1 MADEIEH
8 DTIFDEAG
16 KEEETTGIAD
26 VSFELLD
33 IRGKWLVKVV
43 SGPNS
48 GAEFFLMP
56 SGSYLIGTDEGSC
69 DIVFNDL
76 SVSRQHARI
85 SVDKDEKVV
94 LEDLGSK
101 NGSFLDGDKIGEKKP
116 LSSNA
121 LITMGTTTFMLIDRE
136 SERHTIVSPQLAI
149 PKKEEPKEVSKQAQ
163 ASMGALGAAVLPP
176 FQYEVERIKEQERK
190 EARYSHAVSAFV
202 VLALITGL
210 FVVASIATMMIFR
223 AEPVAQQ
230 KEVEPGK
237 QIEGVLQEF
246 PTIRYSFNPANGKLL
261 LIGHLGTSVDKSKM
275 LDFLTRLKFISSL
288 DDNNVVIDEYVWRE
302 MNQLL
307 SKNPIWKG
315 VTMTSTAP
323 GRFQL
328 TGFLKTKKDSEEL
341 YNYITQ
347 NFTYADLLEKRI
359 IVEEELKGEIAGKLL
374 DAGCRNIAIGLTSGE
389 LILTGSVAKGSMKQY
404 NDILDA
410 IKVLPGIR
418 QVTTYVTE
426 AESAQAYTNISDRYQ
441 VTGYSTSGK
450 SISVVVNGRIIAKGD
465 AIDGMTIIDIQ
476 PNAIL
481 LEKDGFKYKIDFNK

>member
-8 DTIFDEAG
+8 DTIFDESSQGDSGGLA
-16 KEEETTGIAD
+16 E

-56 SGSYLIGTDEGSC
+56 GGSYLIGTDEGSC

-85 SVDKDEKVV
+85 NVSSDDKVT

-101 NGSFLDGDKIGEKKP
+101 NGSFLDGDKVVEKKP
-116 LSSNA
+116 LASNA

-136 SERHTIVSPQLAI
+136 SEHHTIVSPQMTIA
-149 PKKEEPKEVSKQAQ
+149 KKEEPKEVSGKAE
-163 ASMGALGAAVLPP
+163 ATMGALGAAVLPP
-176 FQYEVERIKEQERK
+176 FQSEVERIKEQERK

-210 FVVASIATMMIFR
+210 FIVASIATMMIFH
-223 AEPVAQQ
+223 AEPVVQQ
-230 KEVEPGK
+230 KEVDPGR
-237 QIEGVLQEF
+237 QIEGVLKEF
-246 PTIRYSFNPANGKLL
+246 PTVRYSFNPANGKLL
-261 LIGHLGTSVDKSKM
+261 LIGHLSTSVDKSKM
-275 LDFLTRLKFISSL
+275 LDFLAHLKFISSI
-288 DDNNVVIDEYVWRE
+288 DDNNVVIDEFVWRE

-307 SKNPIWKG
+307 AKNPAWKG

-328 TGFLKTKKDSEEL
+328 TGFLKTKKDADDL

-347 NFTYADLLEKRI
+347 NFSYADLLEKRI
-359 IVEEELKGEIAGKLL
+359 IVEEELKTEIAGKLL
-374 DAGCRNIAIGLTSGE
+374 EAGFHNISIGLSSGE
-389 LILTGSVAKGSMKQY
+389 LILTGAIPQGTMKQY
-404 NDILDA
+404 NGLLDT
-410 IKVLPGIR
+410 IKSMPGIH

-426 AESAQAYTNISDRYQ
+426 AESAQTYVNISDRYS
-441 VTGYSTSGK
+441 VTGYSTVGK
-450 SISVVVNGRIIAKGD
+450 SISVVINGRILTKGD
-465 AIDGMTIIDIQ
+465 AIDGMVITDITQ
-476 PNAIL
+476 TAVL